1 MFHVKSSET
10 LGFEDRVI
18 CKSQNRV
25 HLLKGFLC
33 KARMCDFIEMKPI
46 FNLTVL
52 EGYFELRETVETG
65 ESSATKFLKQDNKT
79 SL

>member
-1 MFHVKSSET
+1 MLHVKSSET

-18 CKSQNRV
+18 CNSQNRV
-25 HLLKGFLC
+25 HLLKGSLW
-33 KARMCDFIEMKPI
+33 KTRMCDFTEMKPI

-52 EGYFELRETVETG
+52 EGYSELRETVETG
-65 ESSATKFLKQDNKT
+65 ESSATKLLEQDDKT